1 MELRI
6 LKFTVAFSVLY
17 VPFIIL
23 LIFTLLEAF
32 AILNSA
38 ESFDE
43 VQFSFPLLVIVMLY
57 SPAAKSFILNSD
69 SV

>member
-1 MELRI
+1 MI
-6 LKFTVAFSVLY
+6 KK
-17 VPFIIL
+17 PIN
-23 LIFTLLEAF
+23 LIF

-69 SV
+69 PV